1 MQADI
6 KAHSGT
12 NDISVLNSNIKGNIE
27 NLSSLNLRLSNT
39 TFYGDIKNTNE
50 LELSSNTY
58 INGSILT
65 KTLKATDSIFTLD
78 IDIAQ
83 QSTQSISSTQN
94 SEGKNNT
101 LRLNF
106 TSFANENLQ
115 SLVLASL
122 KDPSMQI
129 NEDFFKV
136 EKISAAFSQYLPNLI
151 FERKDDEAQWSLEK
165 TNNSQS
171 YFNQAP
177 NTETIN
183 KSNALFN
190 QVLLSY
196 VIEWNNL
203 QKRMGELR
211 ANPNSVG
218 TWMRSFGGGNS
229 DSIYKGTFFE
239 LQLGSDYRFEFA
251 YGDLYLGTM
260 LNYTQNDI
268 KGDGLKANSK
278 GYGLGAYASLL
289 FTNEAYL
296 DTVLRYVYKKHSVNA
311 SFIPDF
317 QNSPLNDSSA
327 AITFLLSIEAGHRLY
342 LQSFFNY
349 GFLKDFYVEPQL
361 ELIAGHLQGMQWQNE
376 TVSLELLSSN
386 TLSIKP
392 ALFFGKRFFLKDR
405 TTHSLNDSLSLRL
418 GFAHNFDL
426 LRYGDRILSDQSS
439 STRYKGLRDKRLSV
453 SLGTDY
459 ILNGNFRL
467 ALEFERNFF
476 GYLNIDYKANANLRF
491 SF

>member
-1 MQADI
+1 M
-6 KAHSGT
+6 
-12 NDISVLNSNIKGNIE
+12 
-27 NLSSLNLRLSNT
+27 
-39 TFYGDIKNTNE
+39 
-50 LELSSNTY
+50 
-58 INGSILT
+58 
-65 KTLKATDSIFTLD
+65 
-78 IDIAQ
+78 
-83 QSTQSISSTQN
+83 
-94 SEGKNNT
+94 
-101 LRLNF
+101 
-106 TSFANENLQ
+106 Q

-136 EKISAAFSQYLPNLI
+136 EKISAGFSQYLPNLI

-211 ANPNSVG
+211 ENPNSVG

-229 DSIYKGTFFE
+229 DSIYKGNFFE

-349 GFLKDFYVEPQL
+349 DFLKDFYVEPQL

-386 TLSIKP
+386 ALSIKP

-418 GFAHNFDL
+418 GFAQNFDL

-439 STRYKGLRDKRLSV
+439 FTRYKGLRDKRLSV

-459 ILNGNFRL
+459 ILNDNFRL
-467 ALEFERNFF
+467 ALEFERSFF